1 VTAPAA
7 TARAATWE
15 PPDLRRWLQL
25 GLAAL
30 WVLDGVL
37 QYQSFMFTK
46 AFGQMLAGGADGNP
60 ALVADSVRWAAGI
73 IERSPVTTNAA
84 FATIQL
90 ALGLGIAWRPAVR
103 VALAGSAAWSAAVW
117 WFGEGLGGV
126 LNGSASPVSG
136 APGAVILYAL
146 LAVLLWPAG
155 SAPRRTRPGRD
166 EASPAGSDGP
176 GPDTASPAGSDGPGP
191 DRAAPVRSD
200 GPGPDRAA
208 PVRSDGPGPDAAA
221 GAGAGAFVAARPLG
235 AAAARGLWVVL
246 WGSLAFFSV
255 TAASRT
261 AQGLHDMIA
270 GLADGEPGWLAAV
283 DRAAAGAV
291 AHHGLPASIA
301 LAAVLAAIAAG
312 IFLPAPGVRV
322 TVALAVVV
330 SLVIWLVGQ
339 DLGEIL
345 AGNATDV
352 NSGPLLALI
361 ALAYWPLR
369 PRPGPPPRGR
379 SSARPAAASVS
390 AGSGSVPAA
399 AGSVPAGSAFV
410 PAASVPAGGA
420 AVPAGASAG
429 PEGGP
434 GEAS

>member
-1 VTAPAA
+1 VTAQPVAAPAA
-7 TARAATWE
+7 TARAATWA

-46 AFGQMLAGGADGNP
+46 AFGQMLAGSADGNP

-73 IERSPVTTNAA
+73 IERSPATTNAA

-103 VALAGSAAWSAAVW
+103 VALAGSVAWSAAVW

-126 LNGSASPVSG
+126 LNGSASPVNG

-146 LAVLLWPAG
+146 LAVLIWPAG
-155 SAPRRTRPGRD
+155 GAPARDRPG
-166 EASPAGSDGP
+166 P
-176 GPDTASPAGSDGPGP
+176 
-191 DRAAPVRSD
+191 
-200 GPGPDRAA
+200 
-208 PVRSDGPGPDAAA
+208 
-221 GAGAGAFVAARPLG
+221 FVAARPLG

-246 WGSLAFFSV
+246 WGSLAYFSV

-261 AQGLHDMIA
+261 AQGLHDMIT
-270 GLADGEPGWLAAV
+270 GMADGEPGWLAAV
-283 DRAAAGAV
+283 DRGAAGAV
-291 AHHGLPASIA
+291 ARHGLPASIA

-322 TVALAVVV
+322 TVVLAVAAA
-330 SLVIWLVGQ
+330 LVIWLVGQ
-339 DLGEIL
+339 DLGEVL

-369 PRPGPPPRGR
+369 THPGPPRRRRAP
-379 SSARPAAASVS
+379 ARPAA
-390 AGSGSVPAA
+390 GTE
-399 AGSVPAGSAFV
+399 
-410 PAASVPAGGA
+410 GGA
-420 AVPAGASAG
+420 
-429 PEGGP
+429 
-434 GEAS
+434 GETS

>member
-1 VTAPAA
+1 MTAQPVVAPAA
-7 TARAATWE
+7 AARAATWA

-46 AFGQMLAGGADGNP
+46 AFGQMLAGSADGNP
-60 ALVADSVRWAAGI
+60 AFVADSVRWAAGI
-73 IERSPVTTNAA
+73 IEHSPATTNAA

-103 VALAGSAAWSAAVW
+103 VALAGSVAWSAAVW

-126 LNGSASPVSG
+126 LNGSASPVNG

-146 LAVLLWPAG
+146 LAVLIWPAG
-155 SAPRRTRPGRD
+155 G
-166 EASPAGSDGP
+166 
-176 GPDTASPAGSDGPGP
+176 TAA
-191 DRAAPVRSD
+191 RNRS
-200 GPGPDRAA
+200 
-208 PVRSDGPGPDAAA
+208 
-221 GAGAGAFVAARPLG
+221 GAFVAARPLG

-246 WGSLAFFSV
+246 WGSLAYFSV

-270 GLADGEPGWLAAV
+270 GMADGEPGWLAAV
-283 DRAAAGAV
+283 DRGAAGVV

-312 IFLPAPGVRV
+312 IFLPAPGARV
-322 TVALAVVV
+322 TVVLAVAV

-339 DLGEIL
+339 DLGEVL

-369 PRPGPPPRGR
+369 TPPGPLRR
-379 SSARPAAASVS
+379 RASARPAAM
-390 AGSGSVPAA
+390 GVPGTAA
-399 AGSVPAGSAFV
+399 VPGGVA
-410 PAASVPAGGA
+410 AGGA
-420 AVPAGASAG
+420 AAGTADGA
-429 PEGGP
+429 

>member
-1 VTAPAA
+1 MTAQPVAAPAA
-7 TARAATWE
+7 TARAATWA

-46 AFGQMLAGGADGNP
+46 AFGQMLAGSADGNP
-60 ALVADSVRWAAGI
+60 AFVADSVRWAAGI
-73 IERSPVTTNAA
+73 IEHSPATTNAA

-103 VALAGSAAWSAAVW
+103 VALAGSVAWSAAVW

-126 LNGSASPVSG
+126 LNGSASPVNG

-146 LAVLLWPAG
+146 LAVLIWPAG
-155 SAPRRTRPGRD
+155 TPRRPRP
-166 EASPAGSDGP
+166 APDG
-176 GPDTASPAGSDGPGP
+176 
-191 DRAAPVRSD
+191 AAP
-200 GPGPDRAA
+200 
-208 PVRSDGPGPDAAA
+208 
-221 GAGAGAFVAARPLG
+221 AGAGAFVAARPLG

-246 WGSLAFFSV
+246 WGSLAYFSV

-270 GLADGEPGWLAAV
+270 GMAGGEPGWLAAV
-283 DRAAAGAV
+283 DRGAAGVV

-312 IFLPAPGVRV
+312 IFLPAPGVRA
-322 TVALAVVV
+322 TVVLAAAV

-339 DLGEIL
+339 DLGEVL

-352 NSGPLLALI
+352 NSAPLLALI

-369 PRPGPPPRGR
+369 THAGPPR
-379 SSARPAAASVS
+379 SASARPAAT
-390 AGSGSVPAA
+390 GVPGA
-399 AGSVPAGSAFV
+399 AGVPTAAGAE
-410 PAASVPAGGA
+410 GGA
-420 AVPAGASAG
+420 
-429 PEGGP
+429 

>member
-1 VTAPAA
+1 MTAQPVAAPAA
-7 TARAATWE
+7 TARAATWA

-46 AFGQMLAGGADGNP
+46 AFGQMLAGSADGNP
-60 ALVADSVRWAAGI
+60 AFVADSVRWAAGI
-73 IERSPVTTNAA
+73 IERSPATTNAA

-103 VALAGSAAWSAAVW
+103 VALAGSVAWSAAVW

-126 LNGSASPVSG
+126 LNGSASPVNG

-146 LAVLLWPAG
+146 LAVLIWPSSG
-155 SAPRRTRPGRD
+155 AP
-166 EASPAGSDGP
+166 AQ
-176 GPDTASPAGSDGPGP
+176 
-191 DRAAPVRSD
+191 DR
-200 GPGPDRAA
+200 
-208 PVRSDGPGPDAAA
+208 
-221 GAGAGAFVAARPLG
+221 AFVAARPLG

-246 WGSLAFFSV
+246 WGSLAYFSV

-270 GLADGEPGWLAAV
+270 GMADGEPGWLAAV
-283 DRAAAGAV
+283 DRGAAGAV

-301 LAAVLAAIAAG
+301 LAAILAAIAAG

-322 TVALAVVV
+322 TVALAVAV

-339 DLGEIL
+339 DLGEVL

-369 PRPGPPPRGR
+369 TRPAPPPRRRG
-379 SSARPAAASVS
+379 SAQPTTAFVS
-390 AGSGSVPAA
+390 AGAE
-399 AGSVPAGSAFV
+399 
-410 PAASVPAGGA
+410 GGA
-420 AVPAGASAG
+420 
-429 PEGGP
+429 

>member
-1 VTAPAA
+1 VAAPAA
-7 TARAATWE
+7 AARAAAWA

-37 QYQSFMFTK
+37 QYQSFMFTR
-46 AFGQMLAGGADGNP
+46 AFGQMLAGSADGNP

-90 ALGLGIAWRPAVR
+90 ALGLGIAWRPAVK
-103 VALAGSAAWSAAVW
+103 VALAGSVAWSAAVW

-126 LNGSASPVSG
+126 LNGTASPVNG

-146 LAVLLWPAG
+146 LAVLSWPAG
-155 SAPRRTRPGRD
+155 GRDAAGRAELAGPGRD
-166 EASPAGSDGP
+166 AAGPGGLIGAGRDPAGS
-176 GPDTASPAGSDGPGP
+176 
-191 DRAAPVRSD
+191 
-200 GPGPDRAA
+200 
-208 PVRSDGPGPDAAA
+208 
-221 GAGAGAFVAARPLG
+221 GAFVAARPLG

-246 WGSLAFFSV
+246 WGSLACFSV

-270 GLADGEPGWLAAV
+270 GMADGEPSWLASL
-283 DRAAAGAV
+283 DRGAAGAL

-312 IFLPAPGVRV
+312 IFLPVRGARV
-322 TVALAVVV
+322 TVAVAVAV

-339 DLGEIL
+339 DLGEVL

-361 ALAYWPLR
+361 ALAYWPLGAGR
-369 PRPGPPPRGR
+369 RRIVRRGPAGAARGPM
-379 SSARPAAASVS
+379 PAAASPGSS
-390 AGSGSVPAA
+390 AN
-399 AGSVPAGSAFV
+399 
-410 PAASVPAGGA
+410 
-420 AVPAGASAG
+420 
-429 PEGGP
+429 

>member
-1 VTAPAA
+1 VTAQPVAAPAA
-7 TARAATWE
+7 TAQAATWA

-46 AFGQMLAGGADGNP
+46 AFGQMLAGSADGNP

-73 IERSPVTTNAA
+73 IERSPSTTNAA

-103 VALAGSAAWSAAVW
+103 VALAGSVAWSAAVW

-126 LNGSASPVSG
+126 LNGSASPVNG

-146 LAVLLWPAG
+146 LAVLIWPSSG
-155 SAPRRTRPGRD
+155 AP
-166 EASPAGSDGP
+166 AQ
-176 GPDTASPAGSDGPGP
+176 
-191 DRAAPVRSD
+191 DR
-200 GPGPDRAA
+200 
-208 PVRSDGPGPDAAA
+208 
-221 GAGAGAFVAARPLG
+221 AFVAARPLG

-246 WGSLAFFSV
+246 WGSLAHFRV

-270 GLADGEPGWLAAV
+270 GMADGEPGWLAGV
-283 DRAAAGAV
+283 NRGAAGVV
-291 AHHGLPASIA
+291 AQHGLPASIA

-312 IFLPAPGVRV
+312 IFLPAPGARV
-322 TVALAVVV
+322 TVALAVAV
-330 SLVIWLVGQ
+330 SLVTWLVDQ
-339 DLGEIL
+339 DLGEVL

-369 PRPGPPPRGR
+369 
-379 SSARPAAASVS
+379 
-390 AGSGSVPAA
+390 AA
-399 AGSVPAGSAFV
+399 AGP
-410 PAASVPAGGA
+410 PQCGA
-420 AVPAGASAG
+420 
-429 PEGGP
+429 

>member
-1 VTAPAA
+1 MTAQPVAAPAA
-7 TARAATWE
+7 AARAAAWA

-37 QYQSFMFTK
+37 QYQSFMFTR
-46 AFGQMLAGGADGNP
+46 AFGQMLAGSADGNP

-90 ALGLGIAWRPAVR
+90 ALGLGIAWRPAVK
-103 VALAGSAAWSAAVW
+103 VALAGSVAWSAAVW

-126 LNGSASPVSG
+126 LNGTASPVNG

-146 LAVLLWPAG
+146 LAVLIWPAG
-155 SAPRRTRPGRD
+155 GRDAAGRAELAGPGRD
-166 EASPAGSDGP
+166 AAGPGGLMGAGRDPAGPGGLIGAGRDPAGS
-176 GPDTASPAGSDGPGP
+176 
-191 DRAAPVRSD
+191 
-200 GPGPDRAA
+200 
-208 PVRSDGPGPDAAA
+208 
-221 GAGAGAFVAARPLG
+221 GAFVAARPLG

-246 WGSLAFFSV
+246 WGSLACFSV

-270 GLADGEPGWLAAV
+270 GMADGEPSWLASL
-283 DRAAAGAV
+283 DRGAAGAL

-301 LAAVLAAIAAG
+301 LAAVLAAIAFG
-312 IFLPAPGVRV
+312 IFLPVRGARV
-322 TVALAVVV
+322 TVAVAVAV

-339 DLGEIL
+339 DLGEVL

-361 ALAYWPLR
+361 ALAYWPLGAGR
-369 PRPGPPPRGR
+369 RRIVRRGPAGAARGPM
-379 SSARPAAASVS
+379 PAAASPGSS
-390 AGSGSVPAA
+390 AN
-399 AGSVPAGSAFV
+399 
-410 PAASVPAGGA
+410 
-420 AVPAGASAG
+420 
-429 PEGGP
+429 

>member
-1 VTAPAA
+1 VTAQPVAAPAA
-7 TARAATWE
+7 TARAATWA

-46 AFGQMLAGGADGNP
+46 AFGQMLAGSADGNP

-73 IERSPVTTNAA
+73 IERSPSATNAA

-103 VALAGSAAWSAAVW
+103 VALAGSVAWSAAVW

-126 LNGSASPVSG
+126 LNGSASPVNG

-146 LAVLLWPAG
+146 LAVLIWPSPG
-155 SAPRRTRPGRD
+155 APARD
-166 EASPAGSDGP
+166 
-176 GPDTASPAGSDGPGP
+176 
-191 DRAAPVRSD
+191 R
-200 GPGPDRAA
+200 
-208 PVRSDGPGPDAAA
+208 
-221 GAGAGAFVAARPLG
+221 AGAFVAARPLG

-246 WGSLAFFSV
+246 WGSLAYFSV

-270 GLADGEPGWLAAV
+270 GMADGEPAWLAAV
-283 DRAAAGAV
+283 DRGAAGVV

-312 IFLPAPGVRV
+312 ILLPAPGVRV
-322 TVALAVVV
+322 TVALAVAV

-339 DLGEIL
+339 DLGEVL

-369 PRPGPPPRGR
+369 ARPGPPPRWRR
-379 SSARPAAASVS
+379 SAQP
-390 AGSGSVPAA
+390 A
-399 AGSVPAGSAFV
+399 AGSVPAG
-410 PAASVPAGGA
+410 AA
-420 AVPAGASAG
+420 AG
-429 PEGGP
+429 PQGGT

>member
-1 VTAPAA
+1 VTAQPVAAPAA
-7 TARAATWE
+7 ARTAAWA

-37 QYQSFMFTK
+37 QYQSFMFTR
-46 AFGQMLAGGADGNP
+46 AFGQMLAGSADGNP
-60 ALVADSVRWAAGI
+60 AVVAESVRWAAGI

-90 ALGLGIAWRPAVR
+90 ALGLGIAWRPALK
-103 VALAGSAAWSAAVW
+103 VALAGSVAWSAAVW

-126 LNGSASPVSG
+126 LNGTATPVNG

-146 LAVLLWPAG
+146 LAVLIWPAG
-155 SAPRRTRPGRD
+155 GTLRRTHPARERVAPAELAGLGWDAAADRETPRRTPPGRD
-166 EASPAGSDGP
+166 RPAPAGFDEP
-176 GPDTASPAGSDGPGP
+176 GP
-191 DRAAPVRSD
+191 
-200 GPGPDRAA
+200 
-208 PVRSDGPGPDAAA
+208 
-221 GAGAGAFVAARPLG
+221 GAFVAARPLG

-246 WGSLAFFSV
+246 WGSLAYFSV
-255 TAASRT
+255 TAGRRT

-270 GLADGEPGWLAAV
+270 GMAGGEPSWLAAL
-283 DRAAAGAV
+283 DRGAAGAL

-301 LAAVLAAIAAG
+301 LAVVLAAIAAG
-312 IFLPAPGVRV
+312 IFLPGPGARV
-322 TVALAVVV
+322 TVVLAVAV

-352 NSGPLLALI
+352 NSGPLLALV

-369 PRPGPPPRGR
+369 AAPGLAPFRSRPPRPALASAPASPPPPAPRAAPAPAPAPACAPAPALGPPP
-379 SSARPAAASVS
+379 P
-390 AGSGSVPAA
+390 
-399 AGSVPAGSAFV
+399 PAG
-410 PAASVPAGGA
+410 
-420 AVPAGASAG
+420 
-429 PEGGP
+429 EGT
-434 GEAS
+434 